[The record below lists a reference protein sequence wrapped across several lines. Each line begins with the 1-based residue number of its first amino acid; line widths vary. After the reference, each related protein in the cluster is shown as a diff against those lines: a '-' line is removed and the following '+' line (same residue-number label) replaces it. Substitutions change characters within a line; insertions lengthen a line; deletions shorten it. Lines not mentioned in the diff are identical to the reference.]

1 MTVPVDY
8 GRFLAMADRLLTR
21 WGQVG
26 ELSRATTSGGKSYN
40 PTPGAP
46 ETTPARFAL
55 VDYRSDQIDGTRIK
69 ATDKQLYVSPLAPG
83 VEPPTAIGFEPT
95 EGDAVKDALGAS
107 LGKVIAVETIRPATV
122 TCLYILQVRR

>member
-1 MTVPVDY
+1 MTVQPVDY
-8 GRFLAMADRLLTR
+8 GRFLALAERLLTR

-26 ELSRATTSGGKSYN
+26 ELSRATTAGGPSYN

-46 ETTPARFAL
+46 QATPARFAL

-69 ATDKQLYVSPLAPG
+69 ATDKQLYVSPVGLD
-83 VEPPTAIGFEPT
+83 FEPT
-95 EGDAVKDALGAS
+95 EGDAVKDALGAN
-107 LGKVIAVETIRPATV
+107 LGKVIEVETIRPATV

>member
-1 MTVPVDY
+1 MTVQPVDY

-69 ATDKQLYVSPLAPG
+69 ATDKQLYVSPVAL
-83 VEPPTAIGFEPT
+83 GFEPT